1 MIYKKDTIKESWI
14 LLAKCF
20 FGGVFLAVI
29 FSLAFSLLVIPD
41 ISFTNPLLNA
51 FYNAF
56 FGAAI
61 PEEIAKFVI
70 LYFITWNSKKFDQYY
85 DGIIYAVY
93 VSLGFALTE
102 NIFYVIDGGF
112 SVALGRAILSVPG
125 HGFFGIAMGYY
136 YSIARFSSFD
146 NYNKYLALCLL
157 SAIALHGIYD
167 FILMYAGADSLS
179 KIMIL
184 LLMIIFT
191 VFIILLW
198 RQGFKKIK
206 KHIEK
211 DKALINS
218 DENQEKES
226 TIISNL

>member
-1 MIYKKDTIKESWI
+1 MIYKKDTIKEPWT

-20 FGGVFLAVI
+20 SGGIFLAVI
-29 FSLAFSLLVIPD
+29 FSLALSLLVIPD
-41 ISFTNPLLNA
+41 ISFNNPLLNA
-51 FYNAF
+51 FYDAF

-70 LYFITWNSKKFDQYY
+70 LYFITWNSKEFNQYY

-112 SVALGRAILSVPG
+112 GVALGRAILAVPG

-146 NYNKYLALCLL
+146 NYNKYLAFSLL
-157 SAIALHGIYD
+157 SAIILHGIYD

-179 KIMIL
+179 EIL
-184 LLMIIFT
+184 ILSLMIVFT

-211 DKALINS
+211 DNALIGL
-218 DENQEKES
+218 DENQR
-226 TIISNL
+226 NNQ